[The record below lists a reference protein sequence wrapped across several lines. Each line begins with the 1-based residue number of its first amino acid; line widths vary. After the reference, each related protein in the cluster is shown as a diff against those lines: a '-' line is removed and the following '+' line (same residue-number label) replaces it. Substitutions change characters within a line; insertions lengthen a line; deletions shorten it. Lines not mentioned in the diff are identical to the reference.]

1 MHMLLIP
8 NQAILM
14 HHLDILHACIVME
27 PLKHLA
33 RLIMNQGGYM
43 GGGGGGVSALI
54 PLYQIS

>member
-1 MHMLLIP
+1 MHMLLFP

-43 GGGGGGVSALI
+43 GGGGGGGFQ
-54 PLYQIS
+54 P